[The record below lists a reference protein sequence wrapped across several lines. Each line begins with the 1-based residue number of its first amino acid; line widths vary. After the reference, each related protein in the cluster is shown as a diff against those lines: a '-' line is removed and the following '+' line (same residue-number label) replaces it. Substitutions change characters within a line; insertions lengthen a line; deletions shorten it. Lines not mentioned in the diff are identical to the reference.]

1 MDAPLDLPIDFIAR
15 LHSLLGHERASLVLQ
30 TFSTGHPTTFR
41 VNTLKADP
49 IKVAADLAAAGFELQ
64 PANFY
69 SAAFIL
75 QNKSL
80 GELSEQPAYK
90 NGELYVQ
97 NLSSMLPPLI
107 LDPQPGDKVADLA
120 AAPGSK
126 TTQLAALMQNEGL
139 ILANDASTIRLYK
152 LKANL
157 EQQGVTC
164 VQTTRGLAELMW
176 RKNQSQFDRC
186 LVDVPCSM
194 EGRIRLDRPKTFEKW
209 SLKSIKQ
216 LAKRQRQ
223 MLRSAV
229 TMTKPGG
236 TIVYSTC
243 TLAPEENEAVVDWV
257 LQKSEGAVVIE
268 PIQLAGVP
276 FSAGITEW
284 EGSQFDLQVAH
295 TARVLPDGI
304 FEGFFVA
311 KLRRVL

>member
-1 MDAPLDLPIDFIAR
+1 MDTPALPSQFTER
-15 LHSLLGHERASLVLQ
+15 LTALLGPESSAKVQQ
-30 TFSTGHPTTFR
+30 TFATGHPTTFR

-49 IKVAADLAAAGFELQ
+49 TKVAADLASAGFELQ

-69 SAAFIL
+69 PAAFIL

-90 NGELYVQ
+90 NGEIYVQ
-97 NLSSMLPPLI
+97 NFSSMLPPLI

-126 TTQLAALMQNEGL
+126 TTQLAALMQNDGL

-157 EQQGVTC
+157 EQQGATC
-164 VQTTRGLAELMW
+164 VHTSRGLAELMW
-176 RKNQSQFDRC
+176 RKHSSQFDHC

-229 TMTKPGG
+229 SMTKPGG

-243 TLAPEENEAVVDWV
+243 TLAPEENEAVVDWA
-257 LQKSEGAVVIE
+257 LQKSEGAVVVE
-268 PIQLAGVP
+268 QIQLSGVP

-284 EGSQFDLQVAH
+284 EGVQFDQQVAR
-295 TARVLPDGI
+295 TSRVLPDGV
-304 FEGFFVA
+304 FEGFYVA
-311 KLRRVL
+311 LLRRIL